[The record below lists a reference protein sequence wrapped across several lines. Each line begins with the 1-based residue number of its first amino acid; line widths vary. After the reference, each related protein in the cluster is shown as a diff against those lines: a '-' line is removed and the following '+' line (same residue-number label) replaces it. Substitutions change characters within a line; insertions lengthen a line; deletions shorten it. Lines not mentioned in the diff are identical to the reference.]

1 MKTVPISEFKAKC
14 IALLRQAQ
22 STGEPVLVTRRGV
35 PLARVEPLTENTK
48 ERPLGLFR
56 GRMEIL
62 GDIVDSAFEDD
73 WEELA

>member
-1 MKTVPISEFKAKC
+1 MKTIPISEFKAKC

-22 STGEPVLVTRRGV
+22 STGEPVLVTRKGV
-35 PLARVEPLTENTK
+35 PLARVEPVPENTK

-62 GDIVDSAFEDD
+62 GDIVDSTFEDD
-73 WEELA
+73 WEEPT